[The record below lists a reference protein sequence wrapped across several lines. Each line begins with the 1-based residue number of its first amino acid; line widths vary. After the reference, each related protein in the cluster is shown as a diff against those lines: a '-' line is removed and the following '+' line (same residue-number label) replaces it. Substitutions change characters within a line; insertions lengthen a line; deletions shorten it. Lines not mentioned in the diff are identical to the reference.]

1 MHRRLTS
8 SYLLTPIIQIGN
20 ESIGAIEF
28 PCING
33 VVILPEVLQ
42 ALNGTEDFER
52 LAGATFARTIVHNGN
67 PGF

>member
-28 PCING
+28 PCLNG

-42 ALNGTEDFER
+42 ALNGTEDFKR
-52 LAGATFARTIVHNGN
+52 LAIALPDCRLQVMLSS
-67 PGF
+67 